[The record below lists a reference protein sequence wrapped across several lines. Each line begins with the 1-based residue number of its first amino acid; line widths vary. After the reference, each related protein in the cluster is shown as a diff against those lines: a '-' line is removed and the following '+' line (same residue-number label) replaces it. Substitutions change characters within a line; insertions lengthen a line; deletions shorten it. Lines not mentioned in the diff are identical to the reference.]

1 MRPAVPPTPVA
12 VVTGAS
18 RGIGRRLCE
27 DLAAA
32 GFDVV
37 ATARST
43 ESRRGRLPGTVEE
56 TARAVEAHG
65 RRALAVPLDVRD
77 DAAVAR
83 LADRVYEEL
92 GRCDL
97 LVNNAALA
105 PPKPALQDS
114 LERWRLGVDVNVNG
128 PFYFIYHFAP
138 RMAQAGG
145 GRVINVSSGASQA
158 PEFGRASYTTTKA
171 ALEAMTRALAHDL
184 RGRVAV
190 NCIQLEVPVWTEG
203 FAATLPPDVDFPFED
218 PVIMSDAVLWLSE
231 RPLDFTGQV
240 LTIAALRAQGAVR
253 PVTRAKR

>member
-1 MRPAVPPTPVA
+1 MPPYPVA

-18 RGIGRRLCE
+18 RGIGRRLCV

-37 ATARST
+37 ATARSSQ
-43 ESRRGRLPGTVEE
+43 ESPGRLPGTVED

-65 RRALAVPLDVRD
+65 RRALAVSLDVRD
-77 DAAVAR
+77 EAAVER
-83 LADRVYEEL
+83 LAERVYEVF

-97 LVNNAALA
+97 VVNNAALA
-105 PPKPALQDS
+105 PPRPALQDS
-114 LERWRLGVDVNVNG
+114 TQRWRLGVDVNVNG

-138 RMAQAGG
+138 RMAEAGG
-145 GRVINVSSGASQA
+145 GRVVNVSSGASQA
-158 PEFGRASYTTTKA
+158 PEFGRAGYTTTKA

-190 NCIQLEVPVWTEG
+190 NCVQLEVPVWTEG
-203 FAATLPPDVDFPFED
+203 FAATLPPGVDFPFED

-231 RPLDFTGQV
+231 RPLEYTGRV
-240 LTIAALRAQGAVR
+240 LTIAALRAEGAVR
-253 PVTRAKR
+253 PPTRARR